1 MFKQLQNDI
10 HQKCILVRTLD
21 CIEVG
26 WLVGWFS
33 QGKLSSSPFNFLT
46 AKSTL

>member
-10 HQKCILVRTLD
+10 HQKCILVKTLD
-21 CIEVG
+21 CTE
-26 WLVGWFS
+26 VGWFS

>member
-26 WLVGWFS
+26 WLVGFHKAS
-33 QGKLSSSPFNFLT
+33 FPLVLLPS
-46 AKSTL
+46 